1 MLAELQEI
9 DFPEV
14 YARFVD
20 LFPDKPWLKATSQ
33 LQMQLR
39 ANPLS
44 AERIESA
51 FMIAYGLS
59 HFERGGMSILGSEV
73 WPSVQLAM
81 GFAAQV
87 CGLVSKALDERGRKA
102 YLGRVS
108 GAFANPIDMRALRF
122 EHLTAMTL
130 HKRGAQIEW
139 PDESSG
145 DETFDILASTE
156 GFLSFEVECKSCSA
170 DKGRPITESEA
181 SEFLYRMMRELTSVL
196 GPKELM
202 ALKVRV
208 PKRLPT
214 SHKALD
220 TLVAEVMA
228 AIRDGQGSTESG
240 ALLAFSRMM
249 TPDDVAD
256 PQALTHL
263 VSGLAAREWG
273 DLEGPRAYF
282 IGGSTPSGF
291 CIEVCSG
298 RKLQILD
305 AMSKTAKHAVRTQ
318 MTGTRP
324 GCLVLR
330 LEGLN
335 RDELTQLAQEVPNP
349 LAWFATHVLKDE
361 RHEHLA
367 CLAFISDEEA
377 TRLSE
382 STVTAQSSSYFF
394 DSPVGRYPNLGIGR
408 TFLSGTS

>member
-1 MLAELQEI
+1 MLVELHEI
-9 DFPEV
+9 DFPRV
-14 YARFVD
+14 YDNLVD

-39 ANPLS
+39 ANPLTVES
-44 AERIESA
+44 IESA

-59 HFERGGMSILGSEV
+59 HFERGGMSLSGSGG

-81 GFAAQV
+81 GFAAQI
-87 CGLVSKALDERGRKA
+87 CDLVSKAQDEMGRKA

-108 GAFANPIDMRALRF
+108 GAFANSIDMRALRF

-139 PDESSG
+139 PDENYG
-145 DETFDILASTE
+145 DETFDILASSE
-156 GFLSFEVECKSCSA
+156 GLSAFEVECKSCAA
-170 DKGRPITESEA
+170 DKGRSITESEA
-181 SEFLYRMMRELTSVL
+181 SEFLYRMGRGLTDAH

-202 ALKVRV
+202 ALKIRV

-220 TLVAEVMA
+220 ALVAEVMS
-228 AIRDGQGSTESG
+228 AIRDGQDSTESG
-240 ALLAFSRMM
+240 ARLAFCRVV
-249 TPDDVAD
+249 TPDDVVD
-256 PQALTHL
+256 PRLLTHL

-282 IGGSTPSGF
+282 VGGSTPSGF

-298 RKLQILD
+298 QRLQILD

-349 LAWFATHVLKDE
+349 LALFATNVLKDE

-367 CLAFISDEEA
+367 CLAFISNEEA
-377 TRLSE
+377 TRISDN
-382 STVTAQSSSYFF
+382 TVTAQSSSYVF

-408 TFLSGTS
+408 LLR

>member
-1 MLAELQEI
+1 MLAEVHEVN
-9 DFPEV
+9 FPDI
-14 YARFVD
+14 YARFVE
-20 LFPDKPWLKATSQ
+20 LIPDKPWLKATSQ

-44 AERIESA
+44 AERIGSA

-59 HFERGGMSILGSEV
+59 HFEYGGMSILGSEV

-87 CGLVSKALDERGRKA
+87 CGLVSKAQNERGRKA

-139 PDESSG
+139 PDESFG
-145 DETFDILASTE
+145 DETFDILASAE

-181 SEFLYRMMRELTSVL
+181 SEFLYRMMRKLTSVL

-214 SHKALD
+214 SHKAID

-228 AIRDGQGSTESG
+228 AIRDGQGSTKSG
-240 ALLAFSRMM
+240 ALLAFSRIM

-273 DLEGPRAYF
+273 
-282 IGGSTPSGF
+282 
-291 CIEVCSG
+291 
-298 RKLQILD
+298 
-305 AMSKTAKHAVRTQ
+305 
-318 MTGTRP
+318 
-324 GCLVLR
+324 
-330 LEGLN
+330 
-335 RDELTQLAQEVPNP
+335 
-349 LAWFATHVLKDE
+349 
-361 RHEHLA
+361 
-367 CLAFISDEEA
+367 
-377 TRLSE
+377 
-382 STVTAQSSSYFF
+382 
-394 DSPVGRYPNLGIGR
+394 
-408 TFLSGTS
+408 